1 MSIDI
6 TTLPPGIKKIFS
18 EENLT
23 LLASVNQLP
32 SVDPSFHDDRLK
44 NIVQYYSISPSE
56 MEKELH
62 IYAAELLK
70 AGNIHAAWQVLLSA
84 DNF

>member
-1 MSIDI
+1 MSVK
-6 TTLPPGIKKIFS
+6 LPPRILESNFFTEKNI
-18 EENLT
+18 E
-23 LLASVNQLP
+23 LLLSVHQLP
-32 SVDPSFHDDRLK
+32 ALDPAFHDDRLK

-62 IYAAELLK
+62 IYAAELLNI
-70 AGNIHAAWQVLLSA
+70 GNVNAAWQVLLSG